1 MLRPRAQRGVTM
13 IEVLITIVLLAFGLL
28 GLAGLQTRMAAANT
42 EAYQRAQALL
52 LLEDMVDRLN
62 ANRNDAPSYETGT
75 AAPLGT
81 YDAQPATCDLVAA
94 GVLRDQCE
102 WSNALKGAAEKKGA
116 ANIGA
121 MIGARGCVERVQ
133 APNPTP
139 GVCAPGI
146 YRVTVTWQG
155 LNATTAPALLCGQ
168 GSYGA
173 DAALQRVVSLKVV
186 VALLRC

>member
-1 MLRPRAQRGVTM
+1 VLTPRTQRGVTM

-28 GLAGLQTRMAAANT
+28 GLAGLQTRMTAANT

-52 LLEDMVDRLN
+52 LLEDMVDRLT
-62 ANRNDAPSYETGT
+62 ANRGDALSYVT

-81 YDAQPATCDLVAA
+81 GDTQLATCDALAA
-94 GVLRDQCE
+94 GVQRDQCE
-102 WSNALKGAAEKKGA
+102 WSNSLKGAAEKKGA

-121 MIGARGCVERVQ
+121 MIGARGCVEQTVL
-133 APNPTP
+133 ANPTP
-139 GVCAPGI
+139 GVCQPGV

-155 LNATTAPALLCGQ
+155 LNPTTAPLLTCGQ
-168 GSYGA
+168 GLYGNP
-173 DAALQRVVSLKVV
+173 ALQRAVSLKVV